1 MTVYLLYLYPLYPIP
16 NISALRKTM
25 ARCQKFGRIV
35 DRMKEIAIFERKL
48 PKAKSIVVIIMYY
61 TRTRTA
67 KKNYGLVSM
76 EKCAVSRAEYGGESA
91 AVAPSAFFR
100 LGAAAHASPC
110 IILV

>member
-1 MTVYLLYLYPLYPIP
+1 
-16 NISALRKTM
+16 M

-61 TRTRTA
+61 TRTRIA

-100 LGAAAHASPC
+100 RCGCSCITLYNSRIAATYGGGARNS
-110 IILV
+110 